1 MAKKATKKEEEAK
14 TNTRARP
21 KGAGRKKPDMP
32 PIDDIRRL
40 ADATLGNKSKVAEM
54 LGVTRYRFL
63 QWEKEESDIRDIFH
77 NQWGR
82 RLDIYLDTA
91 HILAVG
97 QTAEDENG
105 NRVYTVP
112 PDSNMLRFMI
122 EKFGKMEGFG
132 QEVSVNVSGDMK
144 VGVSIEKWLKNNT
157 E

>member
-1 MAKKATKKEEEAK
+1 MAKKATKKEEAK

-97 QTAEDENG
+97 QTGVDGDG
-105 NRVYTVP
+105 NKIYTTP
-112 PDSNMLRFMI
+112 PDPNMLRFMI